1 MSVLFKALRKAADE
15 NQASGT
21 ATVGVPLIG
30 GPGPSRRRKPS
41 PVLLLLVLLVLGGGA
56 AAYLFADDL
65 GGLGE
70 ELVAMVG
77 GSEPA
82 RPQPLASRPQPLA
95 PPPTQAVAQSAPPA
109 PTAAPATPSPATAA
123 APSPAPATA
132 MPPPPSATPV
142 RPVAATALPAP
153 GMPTPL
159 APGLATPPPSAA
171 PQLSAADLAKLDEPG
186 PATGAARP
194 ARPAAPRGRTVGA
207 PVVPEPPRGSDVS
220 EAPRPPVAL
229 DRADKVTAFDNNPE
243 QALRVAN
250 RGAVTMSTAR
260 LQEAAYR
267 NLNDGNYDAALKQY
281 QEVLVRER
289 DNRSALLGKAVALQ
303 RLQLNN
309 SAQEVYEE
317 LLALDPGNRAAM
329 ANLLALSATQQPQQ
343 ALAQLERLEA
353 ANPTSAP
360 IVAQLGMLHAQIGD
374 QANAIR
380 QMQLATALA
389 PENPVYKL
397 NLAILYDRGGRGSEA
412 LRLYQEVLL
421 RAADTT

>member
-1 MSVLFKALRKAADE
+1 VSVLFKALRKAADE

-21 ATVGVPLIG
+21 ATMGVPLIG
-30 GPGPSRRRKPS
+30 GPAPSRRRGVS

-65 GGLGE
+65 AGVGDEVL
-70 ELVAMVG
+70 AMVG
-77 GSEPA
+77 AGPSVPA
-82 RPQPLASRPQPLA
+82 PQPLRPQPLA
-95 PPPTQAVAQSAPPA
+95 PPPAQVAVQAPAPVVPPLPAAVAMPVSPPVAPAIAAGAAIAPPA
-109 PTAAPATPSPATAA
+109 TPAVPAA
-123 APSPAPATA
+123 APPPAPE
-132 MPPPPSATPV
+132 PL
-142 RPVAATALPAP
+142 RPEPARMAEPAPLPAP
-153 GMPTPL
+153 GMPRNVT
-159 APGLATPPPSAA
+159 
-171 PQLSAADLAKLDEPG
+171 
-186 PATGAARP
+186 
-194 ARPAAPRGRTVGA
+194 PRGRTVGA
-207 PVVPEPPRGSDVS
+207 PVVPE
-220 EAPRPPVAL
+220 APRNTELGEAARPPLAV
-229 DRADKVTAFDNNPE
+229 DRADRVTAFENNSE
-243 QALRVAN
+243 QGLRVAN

-260 LQEAAYR
+260 LQEAAYK

-343 ALAQLERLEA
+343 AMAQLERLEA

-360 IVAQLGMLHAQIGD
+360 IVAQLGMLHAQLGD
-374 QANAIR
+374 PAKAAR

-397 NLAILYDRGGRGSEA
+397 NLAILYDRAGRGGEA
-412 LRLYQEVLL
+412 LRLYQEVLV
-421 RAADTT
+421 RAADSTQQLPMALDEVRRRVAYLGTVN